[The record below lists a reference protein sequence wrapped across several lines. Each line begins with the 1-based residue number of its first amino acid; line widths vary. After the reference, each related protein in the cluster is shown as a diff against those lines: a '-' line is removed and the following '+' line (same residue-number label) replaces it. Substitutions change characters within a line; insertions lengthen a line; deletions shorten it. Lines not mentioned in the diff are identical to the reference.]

1 MMFAI
6 FDFHIN
12 MTKVGRSLLLNFLNL
27 TTFICSLTSGNDH
40 LYIATT
46 CVRKIPSWALR
57 VVVVHSFDCVRK
69 KGGKS
74 LNTFYYRRFLIFLF
88 CGFSRLLLLLSIIKG
103 FPASWGQFHQHFTR
117 GFFVRKFRVEPFCA
131 CSKGL
136 NFLFAQEH
144 WRKWW

>member
-6 FDFHIN
+6 FGFHNN
-12 MTKVGRSLLLNFLNL
+12 MTIFSRSLLLNFLNL
-27 TTFICSLTSGNDH
+27 TTFICSLTSGNDR

-74 LNTFYYRRFLIFLF
+74 LNTFYRRFLIFLF
-88 CGFSRLLLLLSIIKG
+88 CGFSRLLLLLLSIIKG
-103 FPASWGQFHQHFTR
+103 FPASWGQFHQHFMR
-117 GFFVRKFRVEPFCA
+117 GFFARKFCVKPFCA
-131 CSKGL
+131 CSKG
-136 NFLFAQEH
+136 
-144 WRKWW
+144 